1 MSSLPESAHP
11 VLRQAQDQPDS
22 ADYGSVSLAPLAP
35 GAVYDSP
42 QAGGVGGGAANSAPD
57 PALFTRERQAA
68 FLAGLA
74 ATGIVRSAAAA
85 FKALVTAAA
94 GLNLAGK
101 R

>member
-1 MSSLPESAHP
+1 MSSHPDSAHP
-11 VLRQAQDQPDS
+11 VLRQAQDQPAF
-22 ADYGSVSLAPLAP
+22 ADYGSPSLAPLAP

-42 QAGGVGGGAANSAPD
+42 QAGGGGGGPAD
-57 PALFTRERQAA
+57 PALFTRVRQAA
-68 FLAGLA
+68 FLAGHA

-85 FKALVTAAA
+85 FTALVTAAA

>member
-1 MSSLPESAHP
+1 MSYLPFDAHP

-22 ADYGSVSLAPLAP
+22 ADYGLPSLAPLAP

-42 QAGGVGGGAANSAPD
+42 QAGGVGGGSPD
-57 PALFTRERQAA
+57 SALFTRDRQTT

-74 ATGIVRSAAAA
+74 AIGIVRSAAAA
-85 FKALVTAAA
+85 FTALVTAAA